1 VVAIDERIRQV
12 RVIVGL
18 ARALH
23 PLPAFAVTALATAVT
38 AALGAGAGTQGLVAL
53 STAAGQAS
61 VGWSNDYLD
70 RGRDAAAERID
81 KPIVAGDVSPAVVW
95 SAALLAFAVCLALSL
110 PLGLPETGVM
120 AVAVASA
127 WLYNAGLKATVLSW
141 LPYAVSFGLAPVY
154 IWVAAT
160 GRVSPWWVAIGAGV
174 LGVAAHLLNVI
185 PDLETDA
192 ATTVRGLPHRL
203 ELRSSLLVAC
213 ILFASVLSLVLIA
226 GDSPGF
232 PATLAAALAA
242 ALILGVAWGGL
253 TGRGRLGFRL
263 AVGVAAAIVAV
274 LVLLPGDLPR

>member
-1 VVAIDERIRQV
+1 V
-12 RVIVGL
+12 RAIVGL

-38 AALGAGAGTQGLVAL
+38 AALGAGAGTLGLVAA

-70 RGRDAAAERID
+70 RERDAAAGRAD
-81 KPIVAGDVSPAVVW
+81 KPLVTGQVSSAIAW
-95 SAALLAFAVCLALSL
+95 SAALAAFPICLLVSL

-120 AVAVASA
+120 AAAVASA
-127 WLYNAGLKATVLSW
+127 WLYNARLKATALSW

-154 IWVAAT
+154 IWLAAT
-160 GRVSPWWVAIGAGV
+160 GEMPPWWVAIGAGV

-185 PDLETDA
+185 PDLEADA

-203 ELRSSLLVAC
+203 GLRASLLLAC
-213 ILFASVLSLVLIA
+213 VLFALALTLVLVA
-226 GDSPGF
+226 GDDPGP
-232 PATLAAALAA
+232 PATLAAVLTA
-242 ALILGVAWGGL
+242 ALILGVAWSGL